1 MKNAAR
7 ITLLALVYAF
17 VSDMDFRDHQ
27 MKDPV
32 NPMVQNQIQMEEGKL
47 TGAEVLRA
55 LKDRSIAAAKS
66 QLSS

>member
-27 MKDPV
+27 MKDASPHV
-32 NPMVQNQIQMEEGKL
+32 VQNQIQVEEAKL
-47 TGAEVLRA
+47 TGAEVLKA
-55 LKDRSIAAAKS
+55 LKNRSIAATKS

>member
-7 ITLLALVYAF
+7 MTLLALVYAF

-27 MKDPV
+27 MKEASP
-32 NPMVQNQIQMEEGKL
+32 PMVQNQIQEEETKL
-47 TGAEVLRA
+47 TGAEVLKA
-55 LKDRSIAAAKS
+55 LKNRSIAAAKS

>member
-7 ITLLALVYAF
+7 ITVLALVYAF

-27 MKDPV
+27 MKDPS
-32 NPMVQNQIQMEEGKL
+32 PHRVQNQIQMEEAKL
-47 TGAEVLRA
+47 TGAEVLRV
-55 LKDRSIAAAKS
+55 LKNRSIAAAKS

>member
-27 MKDPV
+27 MKDASPHV
-32 NPMVQNQIQMEEGKL
+32 VQNQIQVEEAKL
-47 TGAEVLRA
+47 TGAEVLRV
-55 LKDRSIAAAKS
+55 LKNRSIAAAKS